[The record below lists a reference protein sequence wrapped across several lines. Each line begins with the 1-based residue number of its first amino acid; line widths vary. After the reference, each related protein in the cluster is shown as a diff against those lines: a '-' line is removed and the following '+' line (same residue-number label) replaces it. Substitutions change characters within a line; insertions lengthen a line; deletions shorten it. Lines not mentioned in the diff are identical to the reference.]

1 MKKTLYLFIDESG
14 NFDFSSSGTKH
25 FVLTCLKTST
35 PYIDRNKLLRLK
47 YKLLSSDI
55 NQEFFHATEDK
66 QIVRN
71 LVFKLIKSLRDDTN
85 SYSLVIKKENIKK
98 SLHDPLKFYELVC
111 LNLVRNVLSKSKADE
126 YRKVVIILGS
136 IFIKNKQSSILKT
149 LKQYLKSNFSIPFG
163 IYFHKSQ
170 SDLNSQLA
178 DYFGWAVYVKFE
190 RNELRPINEIKSKI
204 KTTNPSILSEEP
216 GGSC

>member
-14 NFDFSSSGTKH
+14 NFDFSSRGTKH
-25 FVLTCLKTST
+25 FVLTCLTTST
-35 PYIDRNKLLRLK
+35 PFKERNKLLKLK
-47 YKLLSSDI
+47 YHLLYKDI
-55 NQEFFHATEDK
+55 DQEFFHATEDK

-71 LVFKLIKSLRDDTN
+71 SVFKLIKSLKDDTK
-85 SYSLVIKKENIKK
+85 SYSLIIKKGNIKK
-98 SLHDPLKFYELVC
+98 SLYDPLKFYELVC
-111 LNLVRNVLSKSKADE
+111 LNLVRNVLSKLQSDD
-126 YRKVVIILGS
+126 YSKVVIILGA
-136 IFIKNKQSSILKT
+136 IFTKNKQSSILKT

-190 RNELRPINEIKSKI
+190 RNELRPIVEIKSKI

-216 GGSC
+216 EGSC